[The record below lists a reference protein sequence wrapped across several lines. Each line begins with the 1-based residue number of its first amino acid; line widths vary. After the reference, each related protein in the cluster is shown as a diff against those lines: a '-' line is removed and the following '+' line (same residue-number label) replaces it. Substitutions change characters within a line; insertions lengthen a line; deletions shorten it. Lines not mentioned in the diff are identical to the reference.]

1 MTTPLPIL
9 YRHHRWSWLTLFD
22 ELQKLPAEVLTLTTP
37 GVYGTIHETITH
49 TLLNERRFIE
59 AIKSSAPVRLAPMPN
74 PLPSLAELRTH
85 FEADAEDLID
95 AAGTVTAE
103 TMISGS
109 YRGQTYDLH
118 AAIPLFQAYNHGV
131 EHRTDVT
138 TILAAHGY
146 ELPAVHLWAYGDAG
160 MP

>member
-9 YRHHRWSWLTLFD
+9 YRHHRWSWLELFD
-22 ELQKLPAEVLTLTTP
+22 ELQKLPADVLQLTTP

-59 AIKSSAPVRLAPMPN
+59 AIKTSAAVRLAPMPD
-74 PLPSLAELRTH
+74 PLPSLADLRAH
-85 FEADAEDLID
+85 FEADAEDLI
-95 AAGTVTAE
+95 AAAETTTAE
-103 TMISGS
+103 TMITGS
-109 YRGQTYDLH
+109 YGGKTYELP
-118 AAIPLFQAYNHGV
+118 AVLPLFQSYNHGV